1 MIKKKSTFNDWAPLC
16 VVSDKSFLSWRMENK
31 TGKRIAN
38 AGYNYTATELF
49 SLNVIDCFLPDVLK
63 KQNNSVPH
71 YTKQKKSKK
80 KILLTIPRLRE
91 ELKKKTDINQTAKK

>member
-63 KQNNSVPH
+63 KNNSVPH
-71 YTKQKKSKK
+71 YTKQSKSKK
-80 KILLTIPRLRE
+80 KFCSRYLVSGRN
-91 ELKKKTDINQTAKK
+91 LKKKKQT